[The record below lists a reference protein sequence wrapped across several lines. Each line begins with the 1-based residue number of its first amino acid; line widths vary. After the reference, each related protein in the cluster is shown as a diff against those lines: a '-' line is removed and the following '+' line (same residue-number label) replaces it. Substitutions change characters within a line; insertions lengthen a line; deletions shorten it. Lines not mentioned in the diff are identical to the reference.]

1 MNVFVQFFLLIGTS
15 LVWGVTN
22 PLIKNK
28 GVFIITERK
37 TSIFGNLFGRIF
49 SLFLNWKIVLPIA
62 VNQLGSILFFMCIK
76 YTAVSIAVPVVNS
89 LTLVFTTITSTFLG
103 EKLTLNQIKGSV
115 LIVLGVIVCI
125 LSK

>member
-15 LVWGVTN
+15 LIWGVTN

-76 YTAVSIAVPVVNS
+76 YTGNN
-89 LTLVFTTITSTFLG
+89 
-103 EKLTLNQIKGSV
+103 K
-115 LIVLGVIVCI
+115 
-125 LSK
+125 